1 MEIIR
6 KICLVLTIIGGF
18 NWLLIGIFDI
28 NLVTTLINNKMID
41 NIIYIVIGVS
51 SLISLNYLIEKRD

>member
-1 MEIIR
+1 MAIIR